1 MKKLILAFA
10 LLFVVG
16 CYDSPEYTVKYYAN
30 ADRET
35 SIVQYVDKDGA
46 EHWAEVKMPF
56 EYEFTV
62 DDSEHYLKVAVLAD
76 YEENPEVIVSFDGE
90 EHVAHSVKNTGFCVV
105 SFYVNCD
112 DCAEVT
118 VDVD

>member
-1 MKKLILAFA
+1 MKKLILVLV

-16 CYDSPEYTVKYYAN
+16 CWDSPEYTVKYFAT

-35 SIVQYVDKDGA
+35 SIVQYVDKDGI
-46 EHWAEVKMPF
+46 EHWAEVALPF
-56 EYEFTV
+56 EYEFTI
-62 DDSEHYLKVAVLAD
+62 DDSEHYLKIGVMS
-76 YEENPEVIVSFDGE
+76 ERWENPRATIKFDGDQ
-90 EHVAHSVKNTGFCVV
+90 HYVDSVDDTGLCWVALS
-105 SFYVNCD
+105 VNCD